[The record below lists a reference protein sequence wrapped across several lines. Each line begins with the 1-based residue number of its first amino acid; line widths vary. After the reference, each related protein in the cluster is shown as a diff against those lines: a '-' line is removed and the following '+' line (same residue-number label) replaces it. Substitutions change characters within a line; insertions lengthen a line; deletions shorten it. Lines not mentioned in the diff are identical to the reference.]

1 MAFENVMFDNYEDL
15 IAHYKDVQLPYF
27 TITHKTDVVLKNV
40 HEDNLDLGAEMI
52 YNFFNKLRKDNNA
65 IYKINCYNKP
75 TTSRAKKDEIDS
87 ISFTFRKPASQERE
101 TYLENKREYGA
112 GMHDKLDR
120 MYEKLM
126 ELEMKQR
133 LQSLNEDADDE
144 DLEKEMQP
152 QSTLGAILGNPQVQ
166 QMLINVISNLV
177 TNTMQPNMNNN
188 FTQPQR
194 PMALAGTETITLEQ
208 ILDTLF
214 ANGVTIDDLH
224 KLALMPKDKIS
235 FLLSMLR
242 SG

>member
-1 MAFENVMFDNYEDL
+1 
-15 IAHYKDVQLPYF
+15 
-27 TITHKTDVVLKNV
+27 
-40 HEDNLDLGAEMI
+40 LGAEMI

-75 TTSRAKKDEIDS
+75 TSSRAKKDELDS

-101 TYLENKREYGA
+101 NFIEGKREYSV

-120 MYEKLM
+120 MYEKLL

-133 LQSLNEDADDE
+133 LQSLNEDTDE

-177 TNTMQPNMNNN
+177 TNTMQPNMNN
-188 FTQPQR
+188 FTQPLR

-208 ILDTLF
+208 ILETLF
-214 ANGVTIDDLH
+214 ANGVTMEDLH
-224 KLALMPKDKIS
+224 KLAMMPKDKIN

-242 SG
+242 TNG